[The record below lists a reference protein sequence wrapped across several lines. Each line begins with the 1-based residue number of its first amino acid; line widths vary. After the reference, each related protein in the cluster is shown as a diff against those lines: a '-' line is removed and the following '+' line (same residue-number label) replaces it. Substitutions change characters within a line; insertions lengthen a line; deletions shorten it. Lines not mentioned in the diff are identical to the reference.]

1 MDHSRDPDDSKAER
15 ETERASTFAWLLR
28 LRWLA
33 IAGQLGT
40 IAVVRWALGIEI
52 VLWPLLTVVAIEALT
67 NVVVSQGLRA
77 GSVTDTRLGS
87 LIAVDV
93 LILAALLYFSGGAQ
107 NPFSFLF
114 LVQIALGAMVLPW
127 RWTWGL
133 VALALGCLAGLYFDS
148 VPLPMTHGQMM
159 RLHLYGMWV
168 ASGVAGAFIV
178 TFVGRVSG
186 ELRESRSRASQER
199 TRAER
204 TQRLASLAT
213 LAAGAA
219 HELATPLGTIAL
231 VADELERQVLAR
243 AGSEHLLED
252 VRLVRSQVARCRAVL
267 DELSAEAARSPG
279 EAPEWLA
286 LSELLERAEAR
297 VQVRVER
304 DGANE
309 LEPARI
315 RGQRRAM
322 ERALDA
328 LLDNARDASPEG
340 AEVRLRVSMTNEH
353 LRIEVEDSGDGMD
366 EATLARVGEPFF
378 TTKETG
384 RGMGL
389 GVLLA
394 RTVIEEAGGSLS
406 YQSRLGE
413 GTSARIELPLAERA

>member
-1 MDHSRDPDDSKAER
+1 
-15 ETERASTFAWLLR
+15 
-28 LRWLA
+28 
-33 IAGQLGT
+33 
-40 IAVVRWALGIEI
+40 
-52 VLWPLLTVVAIEALT
+52 
-67 NVVVSQGLRA
+67 
-77 GSVTDTRLGS
+77 
-87 LIAVDV
+87 
-93 LILAALLYFSGGAQ
+93 
-107 NPFSFLF
+107 
-114 LVQIALGAMVLPW
+114 
-127 RWTWGL
+127 

-304 DGANE
+304 DGASE

-413 GTSARIELPLAERA
+413 GTIARIELPLAERA

>member
-1 MDHSRDPDDSKAER
+1 VDPSRDPDGSVAER

-52 VLWPLLTVVAIEALT
+52 VLWPLLAVVAIEALT
-67 NVVVSQGLRA
+67 NVVASRGLRA

-93 LILAALLYFSGGAQ
+93 LILGALLYFSGGAQ

-133 VALALGCLAGLYFDS
+133 VVLALACLAGLYFDS

-186 ELRESRSRASQER
+186 ELCESRARAKQER
-199 TRAER
+199 IRAER

-231 VADELERQVLAR
+231 VADELERQVLACDG
-243 AGSEHLLED
+243 AEQLLED
-252 VRLVRSQVARCRAVL
+252 VRLVRSQVARCREVL

-286 LSELLERAEAR
+286 LSELLERAQAR
-297 VQVRVER
+297 KNVRVER
-304 DGANE
+304 DAME
-309 LEPARI
+309 EAPRLKAP
-315 RGQRRAM
+315 RRAM

-328 LLDNARDASPEG
+328 LLDNASDASKAGSEIQ
-340 AEVRLRVSMTNEH
+340 LRASVTRDH
-353 LRIEVEDSGDGMD
+353 VCIEVEDSGEGMD

-406 YQSRLGE
+406 YRSRVGE
-413 GTSARIELPLAERA
+413 GTTARIELPRTPSP